1 MVAEVMLALE
11 ATSFEAGRCLEER
24 HGGAKSLNEGG
35 QSWSRESCSLQEEA
49 RWRQKG
55 ERATFDTTTALG
67 FAKAKLSPSL
77 SESKKDLGLAG
88 RIMELAHQGAQR
100 QAEQSE
106 SEKSLGGAAVDFFRI
121 DEASPEELEPCL
133 KLILLALKLLKRC
146 GYPKEDV
153 VLIAAHA
160 TAYLEKV
167 FATLQQGKPGRPKM
181 ELVELAQVFCLLL
194 YLAHVHVE
202 DEHCQLEHWHKWLSR
217 NYCDLSTL
225 NSAVL
230 SILETL
236 QFTLRVEDTDLDRR
250 LGFLRGS
257 TLLRDR

>member
-1 MVAEVMLALE
+1 MGPR
-11 ATSFEAGRCLEER
+11 F
-24 HGGAKSLNEGG
+24 
-35 QSWSRESCSLQEEA
+35 
-49 RWRQKG
+49 
-55 ERATFDTTTALG
+55 
-67 FAKAKLSPSL
+67 
-77 SESKKDLGLAG
+77 
-88 RIMELAHQGAQR
+88 
-100 QAEQSE
+100 
-106 SEKSLGGAAVDFFRI
+106 FFRI

-133 KLILLALKLLKRC
+133 KQMLIALKLLRRC
-146 GYPKEDV
+146 GYPPDNV

-160 TAYLEKV
+160 TAYLDNV
-167 FATLQQGKPGRPKM
+167 LAALQQMRDRPKM

-217 NYCDLSTL
+217 SYCDLPTL

-250 LGFLRGS
+250 LGFLSGGTCTIGATLRGYE
-257 TLLRDR
+257 TT